1 MTDDARDEL
10 PNHAIA
16 VDDPPGIEVD
26 RVTSWLAER
35 IDWLAA
41 PLTWERLP
49 GGHSNFTYRVIDA
62 NGRAFVLRRPPLGEL
77 LPSAHDMGREYR
89 IIEALWSTAVPVP
102 EPLAHCT
109 DVDVTGAPFYA
120 MGQVRGRS
128 LYLRSD
134 VEELVPEANRHP
146 LGVSF
151 IDVLTDLHAIDPDE
165 VGLGR
170 LGKPE
175 AYVTRQLNRWYASWN
190 ASKTAER
197 PEVDALVEFLLAR
210 VPEQGRARVVH
221 GDYGLH
227 NCIST
232 PEGYVAAVVDWEIS
246 TLGDP
251 MADLAYA
258 LNGWIEPGDAD
269 PARPEAPVLA
279 PGFPRRA
286 ELLARYAER
295 TGADVSQIDFYSAFN
310 HWKTVCIIEGVYAR
324 YLKGQKSTVGVDL
337 DGLCHSRDRSLSLAV
352 ERAGAFG
359 FVAP

>member
-16 VDDPPGIEVD
+16 IDDPTGID
-26 RVTSWLAER
+26 IDKVTPWLAER
-35 IDWLAA
+35 ISWLAP
-41 PLTWERLP
+41 PLTWEKLP

-62 NGRAFVLRRPPLGEL
+62 NGRTFVLRRPPLGEL
-77 LPSAHDMGREYR
+77 LPSAHDMGREYKL
-89 IIEALWSTAVPVP
+89 ISALWPTPVPVP

-109 DVDVTGAPFYA
+109 DLDVTGAPFYA

-134 VEELVPEANRHP
+134 VEDLVPEENRHA
-146 LGVSF
+146 LGISF
-151 IDVLTDLHAIDPDE
+151 IDVLADLHQVDPE
-165 VGLGR
+165 AVGLAD
-170 LGKPE
+170 LGKPDS
-175 AYVTRQLNRWYASWN
+175 YVSRQLHRWYASWN

-197 PEVDALVEFLLAR
+197 PEVDALHEFLAAR
-210 VPEQGRARVVH
+210 VPEQGQARVVH

-227 NCIST
+227 NCISA
-232 PEGYVAAVVDWEIS
+232 PEGYIAAVVDWEIS

-251 MADLAYA
+251 LADLAYA
-258 LNGWIEPGDAD
+258 LNAWVEPEDAD
-269 PARPEAPVLA
+269 PARPDAPVLA

-295 TGADVSQIDFYSAFN
+295 TGRDVSQIDFYSAFN
-310 HWKTVCIIEGVYAR
+310 SWKTVCIIEGVYAR

-337 DGLCHSRDRSLSLAV
+337 EGLCHSRDRSLQLAV
-352 ERAGAFG
+352 ERASTFG